1 MTAAGYTLTSPDHS
15 QTTFAAGTGRLTSSK
30 DANGRLLTLAY
41 NTAAPPQLVT
51 VTDATSGRALH
62 LARTGSQPSSVS
74 WTDPAVSPP
83 RPHGLTQPRPLP
95 ALPRGRGRETSPEGG
110 REQPHTPLGYT
121 YAVKPSY
128 TKDRDALL
136 TRLSRIEGQVRGVSR
151 MVDEEAYCIDVL
163 TQINAIKAAID
174 QVGLLLLEDHIKG
187 CVTSAVRQGDQSKVE
202 ELVKAVE
209 RFAKA

>member
-1 MTAAGYTLTSPDHS
+1 MVGM
-15 QTTFAAGTGRLTSSK
+15 
-30 DANGRLLTLAY
+30 
-41 NTAAPPQLVT
+41 
-51 VTDATSGRALH
+51 
-62 LARTGSQPSSVS
+62 
-74 WTDPAVSPP
+74 
-83 RPHGLTQPRPLP
+83 
-95 ALPRGRGRETSPEGG
+95 
-110 REQPHTPLGYT
+110 
-121 YAVKPSY
+121 KPSY
-128 TKDRDALL
+128 TKDREALL

-187 CVTSAVRQGDQSKVE
+187 CVTTAVQKGDQSKVE

>member
-1 MTAAGYTLTSPDHS
+1 MIPTM
-15 QTTFAAGTGRLTSSK
+15 
-30 DANGRLLTLAY
+30 
-41 NTAAPPQLVT
+41 
-51 VTDATSGRALH
+51 
-62 LARTGSQPSSVS
+62 
-74 WTDPAVSPP
+74 
-83 RPHGLTQPRPLP
+83 
-95 ALPRGRGRETSPEGG
+95 
-110 REQPHTPLGYT
+110 
-121 YAVKPSY
+121 KPSY
-128 TKDRDALL
+128 VKDRDALL

-187 CVTSAVRQGDQSKVE
+187 CVTSAVRQGDQSKVD